1 MVLDTSAILAIL
13 LEEPEAAQFVH
24 FIGEDRIRLC
34 SAVSFVEASIV
45 LRNRKGERGQQKL
58 GQFLRRARVQI
69 TAVDLKQ
76 AEVARDAY
84 QKFGKGKHP
93 AGLNLGDCF
102 SYALAKT
109 TNEPLLFKGEDFV
122 KTDVVSV
129 P

>member
-109 TNEPLLFKGEDFV
+109 TNEPLLFKGGDFGQ
-122 KTDVVSV
+122 TDVGFVT
-129 P
+129 